1 MLKIEPQVTPPNYT
15 HKVNFNEL
23 IDMKER
29 LIHPLNISILE
40 ILLIACEINIFLH
53 VPPPLAISNIF
64 NFPLFEHPLTPTC

>member
-29 LIHPLNISILE
+29 LIHP
-40 ILLIACEINIFLH
+40 
-53 VPPPLAISNIF
+53 
-64 NFPLFEHPLTPTC
+64 